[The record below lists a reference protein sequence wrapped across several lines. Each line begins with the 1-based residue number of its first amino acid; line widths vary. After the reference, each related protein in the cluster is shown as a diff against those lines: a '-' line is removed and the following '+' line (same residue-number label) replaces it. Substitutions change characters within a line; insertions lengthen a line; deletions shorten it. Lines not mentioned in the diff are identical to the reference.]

1 MKKVLQTTNSKFKQK
16 TFAVLVVVAL
26 IAFLLTLKPVAT
38 QVKKVVEMLGI
49 TFPPMEIFQNTA
61 QNIFEFAQGGILLLL
76 SVIAF
81 TITVKVGLIVS
92 GLALVYYAG
101 YRLYKTFAKGE
112 TEDRLPIPMK
122 YGDPIYPNGK
132 K

>member
-1 MKKVLQTTNSKFKQK
+1 MKKVLQTTNNKFPQK

-26 IAFLLTLKPVAT
+26 VAFLLTLKPVAN
-38 QVKKVVEMLGI
+38 QVKKLVEMLGI

-61 QNIFEFAQGGILLLL
+61 QNIFEFAQGAILIIL

-81 TITVKVGLIVS
+81 TVTVKIGLIVT

-112 TEDRLPIPMK
+112 TQDRLPTPYNM
-122 YGDPIYPNGK
+122 GDK

>member
-38 QVKKVVEMLGI
+38 QVKKVIEMLGI

-61 QNIFEFAQGGILLLL
+61 QNIFEFAQGAILLLL

-92 GLALVYYAG
+92 GFALVYYSG

-112 TEDRLPIPMK
+112 TENRLPQPYNM
-122 YGDPIYPNGK
+122 GDK

>member
-112 TEDRLPIPMK
+112 TEDRLPRSYNM
-122 YGDPIYPNGK
+122 GDK

>member
-38 QVKKVVEMLGI
+38 QVKKLVEMLGI

-61 QNIFEFAQGGILLLL
+61 QNIFEFAQGAILLLL

-92 GLALVYYAG
+92 GFALVYYAG

-112 TEDRLPIPMK
+112 TENRLPQPYNM
-122 YGDPIYPNGK
+122 GDK

>member
-61 QNIFEFAQGGILLLL
+61 QNIFEFAQGAILLLL

-92 GLALVYYAG
+92 GFALVYYAG

-112 TEDRLPIPMK
+112 TENRLPQPYNM
-122 YGDPIYPNGK
+122 GDK

>member
-1 MKKVLQTTNSKFKQK
+1 MKKVLQTTNSKFPQK

-26 IAFLLTLKPVAT
+26 VAFLLTLRPVAD
-38 QVKKVVEMLGI
+38 QVKNLAEKLGI

-61 QNIFEFAQGGILLLL
+61 QNIFEFAQGAILIIL
-76 SVIAF
+76 SIIAF
-81 TITVKVGLIVS
+81 TITIKVGLIVS

-112 TEDRLPIPMK
+112 TQDRLPTPYNM
-122 YGDPIYPNGK
+122 GDK

>member
-1 MKKVLQTTNSKFKQK
+1 MKKVLQVSNSKFPQK

-26 IAFLLTLKPVAT
+26 VAFLLTLKPVAT
-38 QVKKVVEMLGI
+38 NLKKLVENLGI
-49 TFPPMEIFQNTA
+49 TFPPLEIFQNTA
-61 QNIFEFAQGGILLLL
+61 QNIFDFVTGFILVVL

-81 TITVKVGLIVS
+81 TITIKVGLIVS

-101 YRLYKTFAKGE
+101 MRLYKTFAKGE
-112 TEDRLPIPMK
+112 TQNRLPEGPL
-122 YGDPIYPNGK
+122 YPDGK